1 MIKFPKPKPRKSEK
15 RREKAHRNA
24 VIAAVRADVVRRD
37 PRCRCCGDF
46 LFNHGEMH
54 ELRSRA
60 QLRGKLP
67 EEIFNTANCV
77 MLCHACHVEVTD
89 HRIDLVPVDQEAGAN
104 GKLDVQ
110 RTLPC
115 D

>member
-1 MIKFPKPKPRKSEK
+1 
-15 RREKAHRNA
+15 
-24 VIAAVRADVVRRD
+24 
-37 PRCRCCGDF
+37 
-46 LFNHGEMH
+46 MH

-89 HRIDLVPVDQEAGAN
+89 HRIDLVPVDQDAGAN

>member
-1 MIKFPKPKPRKSEK
+1 MLKFPKPKPRKSEK

-37 PRCRCCGDF
+37 PRCRGCGDF

-89 HRIDLVPVDQEAGAN
+89 HRIDLVPVDQDAGAN

>member
-1 MIKFPKPKPRKSEK
+1 MLKFPKPKPRKSEK

-37 PRCRCCGDF
+37 PLCRGCGDI
-46 LFNHGEMH
+46 LLKSGEMH

-89 HRIDLVPVDQEAGAN
+89 HRIDLVPVDQDAGAN

>member
-1 MIKFPKPKPRKSEK
+1 
-15 RREKAHRNA
+15 
-24 VIAAVRADVVRRD
+24 
-37 PRCRCCGDF
+37 
-46 LFNHGEMH
+46 MH

-60 QLRGKLP
+60 QLRGKPP

-77 MLCHACHVEVTD
+77 MLCHDCHVEVTD
-89 HRIDLVPVDQEAGAN
+89 HRIDLVPVDQDAGAN

-110 RTLPC
+110 RTVPC

>member
-1 MIKFPKPKPRKSEK
+1 MLKFPKPKSRKSEK

-89 HRIDLVPVDQEAGAN
+89 HRIDLVPVDQDAGAN

>member
-1 MIKFPKPKPRKSEK
+1 MLKFPKPKSRKSEK

-24 VIAAVRADVVRRD
+24 VIAAVRSDVVRRD

-89 HRIDLVPVDQEAGAN
+89 HRIDLVPVDQDAGAN